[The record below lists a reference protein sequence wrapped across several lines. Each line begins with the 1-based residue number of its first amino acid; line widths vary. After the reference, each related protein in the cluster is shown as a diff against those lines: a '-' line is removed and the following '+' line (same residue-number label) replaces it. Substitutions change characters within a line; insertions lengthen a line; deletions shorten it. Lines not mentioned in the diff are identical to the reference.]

1 MGSYKNF
8 SQKSRAQ
15 ADGLYDDFDS
25 SLSHDP
31 INVEKIDFEEWTKFL
46 SYYRYYIDK
55 FAVEI
60 LGMDNLYPFQRL
72 LLRAMGRYPNTMLI
86 CCRGL
91 TKSYICA
98 VFMICMAILY
108 PGIAIGIVSGNGNQA
123 RMVVKQKIEGELI
136 KNENV
141 RREIKGRIT
150 SGTDDCLVNFKN
162 GSSIRAINLGQNQ
175 KGDNARGWRFQLI
188 LVDEA
193 RLVKSDILKTVIV
206 PMTTTPRQN
215 AIMNKNKFP
224 QAEPEEAKMI
234 YISSA
239 WLKTCDLYQSFLNF
253 YDKMTS
259 GDKNYFVACLDYRVG
274 VDAGIFTLEKI
285 MREKDDPEMT
295 PDKFNYEY
303 CATFVGSSND
313 SYYPY
318 DITSK
323 CRVLDRCELEQP
335 KKSQYIYVITHD
347 VAVSGKTNSDNACT
361 HVIKLVP
368 KTNGTFSKDIIFTKT
383 MNGATLKEQRDFLRE
398 LLHVKFPNTEKLV
411 IDAQSAGQGLLSLLE
426 EPWSYRNAKGE
437 VEEFPPLILDDD
449 EDTAKLLPNALPIIR
464 GITATAEF
472 NAIFYPYMKTC
483 FEDRSLRLLVD
494 SSETDE
500 SYKNGDYSVLEQ
512 SKHVEHDFLIQELS
526 NIRQTYTNTGR
537 LIYDRIV
544 SKNKRDR
551 ATSLMYGLSV
561 VFEFEKQGKADV
573 GRISVDALEYLKKYI
588 Y

>member
-1 MGSYKNF
+1 MGSYNNF
-8 SQKSRAQ
+8 SQKSRTKTEGA
-15 ADGLYDDFDS
+15 YDNVDNA
-25 SLSHDP
+25 LSYDP
-31 INVEKIDFEEWTKFL
+31 INIEKINYEQWTEFL
-46 SYYRYYIDK
+46 SYYRYYVDK
-55 FAVEI
+55 FAVDI

-72 LLRAMGRYPNTMLI
+72 LLRAMGRYPNIMMI

-98 VFMICMAILY
+98 IFMICMAILY

-141 RREIKGRIT
+141 RREIQFPIKTGN
-150 SGTDDCLVNFKN
+150 DECLVTFKN

-175 KGDNARGWRFQLI
+175 KGDGIRGWRFQLI

-193 RLVKSDILKTVIV
+193 RLVKSDVLKTVII

-215 AIMNKNKFP
+215 AIMNNKKFP
-224 QAEPEEAKMI
+224 HSEYEEAKMI

-239 WLKTCDLYQSFLNF
+239 YLKTCDLYQNFLHF
-253 YDKMTS
+253 YNMMTS
-259 GDKNYFVACLDYRVG
+259 GDKNYFVACLDYKVG
-274 VDAGIFTLEKI
+274 IDAGMWTLDKI
-285 MREKDDPEMT
+285 MRERDDPEMT
-295 PDKFNYEY
+295 NDKFTYEY
-303 CATFVGSSND
+303 CATFVGSAND

-318 DITSK
+318 ELTSQ

-335 KKSQYIYVITHD
+335 KKSQYSYVITHD
-347 VAVSGKTNSDNACT
+347 VAVSGRNGSDNACT

-368 KTNGTFSKDIIFTKT
+368 RAKGTFSKDVIFTKT
-383 MNGATLKEQRDFLRE
+383 MNGASLKEQRDFLRE
-398 LLHVKFPNTEKLV
+398 LLHIRFPNTEKLV

-426 EPWSYRNAKGE
+426 EPWSCRNAKGDM
-437 VEEFPPLILDDD
+437 EEFPPLILDDD
-449 EDTAKLLPNALPIIR
+449 EETARLLPSALPIIR
-464 GITATAEF
+464 GISATAEF
-472 NAIFYPYMKTC
+472 NAIFYPYMKSC
-483 FEDRSLRLLVD
+483 FEDKSLRLLVD

-500 SYKNGDYSVLEQ
+500 IYKDGKYSPEEQ
-512 SKHVEHDFLIQELS
+512 SKHVEHDYLIQELS
-526 NIRQTYTNTGR
+526 NIKQAFTNNGR

-544 SKNKRDR
+544 QKNKRDR

-561 VFEFEKQGKADV
+561 VFEFEKQGKANLNKLDV
-573 GRISVDALEYLKKYI
+573 DILKYLSGYI